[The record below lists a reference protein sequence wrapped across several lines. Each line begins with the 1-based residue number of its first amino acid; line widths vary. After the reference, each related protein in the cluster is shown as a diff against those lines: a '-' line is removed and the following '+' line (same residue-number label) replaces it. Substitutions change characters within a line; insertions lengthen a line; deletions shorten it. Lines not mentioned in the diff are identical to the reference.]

1 MKIKIKD
8 YKLSKIKEYY
18 KNEKILLIFDTSN
31 LNSKTWLTIE
41 QNLKNLNLK
50 TYKIFNIIKI
60 IFLKTTIFKN
70 LHTIING
77 PLKLIS
83 LKKKKS
89 KIDLKTLIDKIK
101 NFKLS
106 TIKLNNKIYSQ
117 SQVKNIKLL
126 NYRTNVHIF
135 NKTLK
140 NFSNFNVLKLT
151 KNSK

>member
-1 MKIKIKD
+1 MKIKLKN
-8 YKLSKIKEYY
+8 YKLSKIKDYY

-31 LNSKTWLTIE
+31 LNTKTWVKIE

-70 LHTIING
+70 LHTSING

-83 LKKKKS
+83 FKNKKS
-89 KIDLKTLIDKIK
+89 KLDLKILTDKIK
-101 NFKLS
+101 NFQLS

-117 SQVKNIKLL
+117 SQIKNIKIL
-126 NYRTNVHIF
+126 NYKTNIRIF